1 MIRLTTIQK
10 LPWTKLFSVANL
22 FIRYLGLT
30 KYDAFRLAYSCV
42 CGHNILIQGPQ
53 RTNFYLLHNKL
64 SNINFRVNLEQVD
77 GLSMQIDRKYYEPV
91 RMGLERKG
99 KPNLW
104 ESKLKEVLIF
114 RTI

>member
-64 SNINFRVNLEQVD
+64 SNINFQVYLEQVD
-77 GLSMQIDRKYYEPV
+77 GLSMQIDRKYFVPV

-99 KPNLW
+99 IPNLW

>member
-1 MIRLTTIQK
+1 MLRLTITQK
-10 LPWTKLFSVANL
+10 LSWTKLFQVANL

-53 RTNFYLLHNKL
+53 RTNFYLLHGKL
-64 SNINFRVNLEQVD
+64 HDLNTQVYLEQVD
-77 GLSMQIDRKYYEPV
+77 GLSVQIDRRCYEPM

-99 KPNLW
+99 KSNLW

>member
-1 MIRLTTIQK
+1 M
-10 LPWTKLFSVANL
+10 
-22 FIRYLGLT
+22 
-30 KYDAFRLAYSCV
+30 

-64 SNINFRVNLEQVD
+64 SNINFRVYLEQVD
-77 GLSMQIDRKYYEPV
+77 GLSMQINRKYYEPV

-114 RTI
+114 RTV